1 MSRQRIHYWIYVES
15 YEGRP
20 VLIYGS
26 PNSESEAQRKGFEKL
41 PCPFEVITLPTS
53 DIATASRMVK
63 GRKLDD
69 TQDLGQSLERL
80 RHTF

>member
-1 MSRQRIHYWIYVES
+1 MHYWIYCTW
-15 YEGRP
+15 EGKD

-26 PNSESEAQRKGFEKL
+26 PNSETEAMQKGYEKL
-41 PCPFEVITLPTS
+41 PCPFEVIRLATS
-53 DIATASRMVK
+53 DIATASRMLK

-69 TQDLGQSLERL
+69 TQDLGKSLERL